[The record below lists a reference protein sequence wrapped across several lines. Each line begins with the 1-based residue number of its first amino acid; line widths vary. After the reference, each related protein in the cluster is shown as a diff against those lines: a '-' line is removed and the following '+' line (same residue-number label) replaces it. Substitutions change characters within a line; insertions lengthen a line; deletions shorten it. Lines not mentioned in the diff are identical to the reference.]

1 MLLKGMH
8 LSLMIGPVVATPVPY
23 EVINALIQVEVTTNT
38 EGPSAFQLSFN
49 LSNRSRLHTLFLLS
63 AGTPI
68 PMVRVIVVA
77 IIQGTA
83 EVLIDG
89 VVTHHEVAPG
99 TDASH
104 SMLKITGEDLT
115 RVMDYIDF
123 SGIPYPAMPR
133 EARVAAILA
142 KYMTIGVV
150 PMIIPSVLID
160 VPLPVDKIPSHRG
173 KDLAYLRQLAA
184 EVGHI
189 FYVEPGPSAGTTV
202 AYWGPEL
209 RMSTPQPALS
219 LDMDAH
225 TNVES
230 LTFRYQPEKRVMPYV
245 VIQHEL
251 TKVPVPIPIPSD
263 LSPLSPPLGAVSG
276 FPQHIEPLLGCAKMT
291 VPQAIMVG
299 MAAAVRSAEIV
310 TGTGTLDVLRY
321 GRTLKARKLVGVRGA
336 GEAFDGLHYVK
347 SVSHHIRR
355 GEYKQSFTLVR
366 NGLLSTVSQVPV

>member
-366 NGLLSTVSQVPV
+366 NGLLSTVSQVPA